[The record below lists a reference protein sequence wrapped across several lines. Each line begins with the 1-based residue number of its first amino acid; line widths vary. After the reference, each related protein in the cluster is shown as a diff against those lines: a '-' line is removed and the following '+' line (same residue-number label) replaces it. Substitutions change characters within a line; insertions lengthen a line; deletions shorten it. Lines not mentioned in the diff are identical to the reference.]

1 MNLKRDLVKYIRD
14 RAKSRY
20 KKDVECYICGSK
32 ESLDYHHY
40 YSLTELLEL
49 WLIKNGLKID
59 SAEEI
64 IQVRDVFIKEHSR
77 ELFEDAVTL
86 CHKHHLRLHS
96 IYGKQPK
103 FITAKK
109 QPRWVEK
116 QREKTWLG
124 TMA

>member
-1 MNLKRDLVKYIRD
+1 MFINNLNPVAIEFFSIEIRW
-14 RAKSRY
+14 
-20 KKDVECYICGSK
+20 
-32 ESLDYHHY
+32 
-40 YSLTELLEL
+40 YSLAYIVGILIG
-49 WLIKNGLKID
+49 WFYCKKILIKNGFKID

-96 IYGKQPK
+96 IYGKRPK